1 MAVPRGCR
9 VRAIR
14 GRRHTDCDSRTHGY
28 AESGKAARRTM
39 ADRTEELK
47 ATAAQSLALSRSTT
61 DPRTRTNLLIMA
73 QKLCDMENSKPGVFE
88 KVQHEFNDQ
97 MLPPARL

>member
-1 MAVPRGCR
+1 
-9 VRAIR
+9 
-14 GRRHTDCDSRTHGY
+14 
-28 AESGKAARRTM
+28 M

-97 MLPPARL
+97 MLPPARLYPQPTVQQQQQIQPKTDNRCAG